1 MLTNTMK
8 GLCCLVFLGFLL
20 LNEGVLYTTAKQF
33 QDVLSHGKTSSH
45 VRYHKKLNGWSPDQN
60 NWNEKLY
67 PSWEEGDPRWNDCW
81 RGGRVVARLTT
92 DSPALVGSN
101 VSFAVILE
109 FPRCQKEDNDSN
121 IIYDRNCKNDSTDF
135 LDDYVYHWTKWIDDC
150 VWKNCTSNNTHRVFP
165 DGRPF
170 PHHPGWRR
178 RNFVYLFHTLGQ
190 YYQKTAGSSAT
201 VSINT
206 TNIALGKHLME
217 VLVYRRGHRTYVPVA
232 TASAPYVVTDQIPLF
247 VNLSQKNDRN
257 ISDFIFIKDSPIIF
271 DVKIHDPSHYL
282 NNSAITYKW
291 NYGDGSGLFVSNSPI
306 ITHTYT
312 LEGNFTF
319 NLTVQAIKPVPCKPT
334 TPTPPYPTSSG
345 TKTPT
350 TTTNNTAIT
359 TNPSANLASPTSASV
374 MEYTPDGGCHI
385 YRYGHYK
392 AVISILEAILEVNII
407 QMTSVSMSVAQATNT
422 LVDFIV
428 SCQGSLPTNACT
440 TVSDPT
446 CQVPQ
451 NMVCESVEITD
462 ECLLTIRRA
471 FNEPGT
477 YCVNITLGDDTSQ
490 ALASTLISVNGGSS
504 SRTAQGVLIS
514 FGFLVVFVVIV
525 TFLLYKRYKKYKP
538 IERSTGQAVN
548 REVLSVY
555 FSNFKAVLFGGSNE
569 RDPLLKSKP
578 RIV

>member
-33 QDVLSHGKTSSH
+33 RDVLSHGKTSSH
-45 VRYHKKLNGWSPDQN
+45 VRYHKKLHGWSPDQN
-60 NWNEKLY
+60 NWNEKRY

-109 FPRCQKEDNDSN
+109 FPSCQKEDNDSN

-135 LDDYVYHWTKWIDDC
+135 LDDYVYNWTKWIDDC
-150 VWKNCTSNNTHRVFP
+150 GWENCTSNNTHHVFP

-201 VSINT
+201 VFINT

-232 TASAPYVVTDQIPLF
+232 TASAPYVVT
-247 VNLSQKNDRN
+247 
-257 ISDFIFIKDSPIIF
+257 
-271 DVKIHDPSHYL
+271 
-282 NNSAITYKW
+282 
-291 NYGDGSGLFVSNSPI
+291 
-306 ITHTYT
+306 
-312 LEGNFTF
+312 
-319 NLTVQAIKPVPCKPT
+319 
-334 TPTPPYPTSSG
+334 G

-392 AVISILEAILEVNII
+392 AVISILEGILEVNII
-407 QMTSVSMSVAQATNT
+407 QMTSVLMSVAQATNT
-422 LVDFIV
+422 LVDFVV
-428 SCQGSLPTNACT
+428 SCQGSLPTKACT

-490 ALASTLISVNGGSS
+490 ALASTLISVNEGSS

-525 TFLLYKRYKKYKP
+525 TFLLYKKYKKYKP